1 MLLPTQESLYT
12 VVQSLLD
19 KDYVENPNAP
29 IQGRLEYAEEYPQVN
44 FESTQTH
51 NVLDHNYTE
60 LNKSLQCAYENQFRS
75 FSGTKKKSEN
85 DSFDFD
91 SLVRGE
97 Y

>member
-1 MLLPTQESLYT
+1 MLLPTQESLVT

-19 KDYVENPNAP
+19 KDYVNNIDAP
-29 IQGRLEYAEEYPQVN
+29 VQGRLEYTEEYPQVD
-44 FESTQTH
+44 FEPTQTH
-51 NVLDHNYTE
+51 EVLSHNYTE

-85 DSFDFD
+85 EAFDFD